1 MLICIN
7 QLSYEPEVLL
17 GEPWVCIKHVCL
29 CMLGANQSHDKM
41 SAPKLANQQKIH
53 GTEKKLERRIP
64 KKRAEGF
71 PGLDLN
77 SGWNWTPT

>member
-1 MLICIN
+1 
-7 QLSYEPEVLL
+7 
-17 GEPWVCIKHVCL
+17 
-29 CMLGANQSHDKM
+29 MLGANQSHDKM

-77 SGWNWTPT
+77 SGWN